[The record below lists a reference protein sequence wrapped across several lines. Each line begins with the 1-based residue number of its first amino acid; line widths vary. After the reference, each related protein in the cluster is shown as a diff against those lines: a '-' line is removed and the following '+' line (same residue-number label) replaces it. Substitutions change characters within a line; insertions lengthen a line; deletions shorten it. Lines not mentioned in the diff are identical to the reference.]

1 MSGLYTYAL
10 WMSVLSPISLL
21 EPWNP
26 WVPNQCLT
34 TMRGSLILLPLAEK
48 EILCKVIFAR
58 ARGGRSQHL
67 WAEREIRYLWVQLC
81 VRRLYHMILPDTTA
95 AAGQKG
101 TSGFFK
107 KKSFCKINPGL
118 TSLFKYL
125 LMSPEKHTLPPAF
138 LNKVYIRICPTHPST
153 IQT

>member
-1 MSGLYTYAL
+1 
-10 WMSVLSPISLL
+10 
-21 EPWNP
+21 
-26 WVPNQCLT
+26 
-34 TMRGSLILLPLAEK
+34 MRGSLILLPLAEK

-107 KKSFCKINPGL
+107 KILLQNKPRVNF
-118 TSLFKYL
+118 SLQV
-125 LMSPEKHTLPPAF
+125 SPHEP
-138 LNKVYIRICPTHPST
+138 
-153 IQT
+153 